1 MTKLELELN
10 EYRYTL
16 GKQGMLSMY
25 DADGYLVVRTDA
37 QELLDTPA
45 GAFGREG
52 WRMVQ
57 DDELEELMAWIEH
70 RIYKINKEIK

>member
-1 MTKLELELN
+1 MNHEMKLM
-10 EYRYTL
+10 EYKYTI

-25 DADGYLVVRTDA
+25 DTDGYLVVRTDA

-45 GAFGREG
+45 GSFGRTG

-57 DDELEELMAWIEH
+57 DEELTELMVWIE
-70 RIYKINKEIK
+70 NTLTSKEIT